1 MKAIYHAGELAVQ
14 EQAGVSEMAARVGR
28 SIRPTIPPAA
38 QEFLHDQPMI
48 IVATAD
54 ARGRVWASVLTG
66 EPGFL
71 RAVNERTLLIDAQPI
86 IDDPLDDNLKAND
99 QVGALIIEPA
109 TRRRMR
115 LNGQAERR
123 ADGTICVRAEQVYSN
138 CPKYIQA
145 RVWHR
150 SADAG
155 VGQTKQTVGRAALL
169 GDWQRRWIARVDTFF
184 IATSYREAGADASH
198 RGGNPG
204 FVHVEDGNHLAWG
217 DFSGN
222 QMFQTLGNIST
233 NPRAGL
239 LFIDF
244 ERGSTLQLTG
254 AARVVWDAGRAA
266 EFNGAERVVEFEV
279 EEVVEIANAL
289 DLRWRFVD
297 YSPFNPA

>member
-1 MKAIYHAGELAVQ
+1 
-14 EQAGVSEMAARVGR
+14 
-28 SIRPTIPPAA
+28 
-38 QEFLHDQPMI
+38 
-48 IVATAD
+48 
-54 ARGRVWASVLTG
+54 VWASVLSG
-66 EPGFL
+66 APGFV
-71 RAVNERTLLIDAQPI
+71 RAEDERTLRIDAQSPPG
-86 IDDPLDDNLKAND
+86 DPLDENLKVND
-99 QVGALIIEPA
+99 QVGVLVIEPA
-109 TRRRMR
+109 TRQRMR
-115 LNGQAERR
+115 LNGKAVKR
-123 ADGTICVRAEQVYSN
+123 ADGTISVRAEQVYSN

-150 SADAG
+150 SADTGEEHAEQS
-155 VGQTKQTVGRAALL
+155 VRRAASL
-169 GDWQRRWIARVDTFF
+169 DDEQRQWIARADTFF
-184 IATSYREAGADASH
+184 IASRHPDVGADASH

-217 DFSGN
+217 DYSGN

-254 AARVVWDAGRAA
+254 AARVVWSAGRAV

-279 EEVVEIANAL
+279 EEAVERANAT
-289 DLRWRFVD
+289 DLRWQFMD